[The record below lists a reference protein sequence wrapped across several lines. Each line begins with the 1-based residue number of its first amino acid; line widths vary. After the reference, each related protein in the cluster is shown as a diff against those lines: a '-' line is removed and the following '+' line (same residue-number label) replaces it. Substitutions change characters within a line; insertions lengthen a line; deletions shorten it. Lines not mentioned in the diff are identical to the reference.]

1 MRKRT
6 KGGRW
11 ISIRSLRSDAGTRV
25 RCHCLLLR
33 KREFPTNEMKMKIR
47 IFSALLTLCMVF
59 PAAAAQEERKKS
71 ENLVLDRVVAVV
83 NSEVV
88 TRLDLDEQVKV
99 ATQQLKRQGT
109 PLPARDVLERQL
121 LERLVTAKVL
131 AQTAKETGLRVD
143 DTQLQR
149 SIERIAQENKASPEA
164 FRKMLEADGIDFNRF
179 REELRNEILIARL
192 KEREVDSKILIT
204 DAEIDNYLKNQQSQG
219 GKDDECNLS
228 HILILVPEQ
237 ASPEQIQAKRV
248 VAEKALDQIKGGA
261 DFRQVSAGVSDAQ
274 NALDGGPLGWRPAA
288 RLPQIF
294 VDSVKNMKVGDVS
307 QVLRSA
313 NGFHIIKLT
322 DKRGNE
328 TPVIIQQTHARH
340 ILIRLSEVV
349 SEAEA
354 KQRLTNLKERIE
366 NGTSFTELARLQS
379 EDASASRGG
388 DLGWLSPGDTVP
400 EFERAMTGLE
410 PGQVSDPVQSP
421 FGWHLIQVVER
432 RSEDMS
438 KERQRVLARQSIRTR
453 KADEAYQEWVRQQRD
468 RAYVEL
474 RLDEH

>member
-1 MRKRT
+1 MNRR
-6 KGGRW
+6 
-11 ISIRSLRSDAGTRV
+11 ILPAV
-25 RCHCLLLR
+25 LLVCLA
-33 KREFPTNEMKMKIR
+33 FPV
-47 IFSALLTLCMVF
+47 S
-59 PAAAAQEERKKS
+59 AAQEARKRGDS
-71 ENLVLDRVVAVV
+71 VVLDRVVAVV
-83 NSEVV
+83 NSEVL

-99 ATQQLKRQGT
+99 ALQQLKRQGT
-109 PLPARDVLERQL
+109 PLPAPDVLERQL
-121 LERLVTAKVL
+121 LERLVTVKVL
-131 AQTAKETGLRVD
+131 AQSARETGLRVD

-149 SIERIAQENKASPEA
+149 SIERIAQENKLAPEA

-179 REELRNEILIARL
+179 REELRNEILISRL

-204 DAEIDNYLKNQQSQG
+204 DAEIDNYLKNLQSQG
-219 GKDDECNLS
+219 GKDDEYRLS
-228 HILILVPEQ
+228 HILVLVPEQ
-237 ASPEQIQAKRV
+237 ASPEQIKAKRI

-261 DFRQVSAGVSDAQ
+261 DFRQVSAGISDAQ
-274 NALDGGPLGWRPAA
+274 DALDGGPLGWRPAA

-294 VDSVKNMKVGDVS
+294 VESVRTMKVGDIS
-307 QVLRSA
+307 SLLRSA
-313 NGFHIIKLT
+313 NGFHIIKLL

-328 TPVIIQQTHARH
+328 SPVIIPQTHARH
-340 ILIRLSEVV
+340 ILIRLNEVV

-354 KQRLTNLKERIE
+354 KQRLSNLKERIE
-366 NGTSFTELARLQS
+366 NGASFTELARLQS

-388 DLGWLSPGDTVP
+388 DLGWLSAGDTVP
-400 EFERAMTGLE
+400 EFERAMNALE
-410 PGQVSDPVQSP
+410 PGKVSDPVQSP

-474 RLDEH
+474 RLEER

>member
-1 MRKRT
+1 
-6 KGGRW
+6 
-11 ISIRSLRSDAGTRV
+11 
-25 RCHCLLLR
+25 
-33 KREFPTNEMKMKIR
+33 MKMNIR
-47 IFSALLTLCMVF
+47 TFFVLLILCIVF

-71 ENLVLDRVVAVV
+71 DNLVLDRVIAVV

-99 ATQQLKRQGT
+99 ATQQLNRQGT

-219 GKDDECNLS
+219 GKDDEYSLS
-228 HILILVPEQ
+228 HILVLVPEQ

-307 QVLRSA
+307 PVLRSA
-313 NGFHIIKLT
+313 NGFHIIKLM

-400 EFERAMTGLE
+400 EFERAMTGLD

-474 RLDEH
+474 RLEEH

>member
-1 MRKRT
+1 MPLSIVAVT
-6 KGGRW
+6 Y
-11 ISIRSLRSDAGTRV
+11 SIRFAAM
-25 RCHCLLLR
+25 
-33 KREFPTNEMKMKIR
+33 NMKNR
-47 IFSALLTLCMVF
+47 IHFYTLMLCIAL
-59 PAAAAQEERKKS
+59 PAAAAPDERKKS

-88 TRLDLDEQVKV
+88 TRLDLDEQIKI
-99 ATQQLKRQGT
+99 ASQQLKRQGT
-109 PLPARDVLERQL
+109 PLPAADVLERQL

-131 AQTAKETGLRVD
+131 AQTARETGLRVD

-149 SIERIAQENKASPEA
+149 SIERIAQENKVSPEA
-164 FRKMLEADGIDFNRF
+164 FRKMLEGDGIDFNRF

-204 DAEIDNYLKNQQSQG
+204 DAEIDNYLKNQQNQG
-219 GKDDECNLS
+219 GKDEEYSLS
-228 HILILVPEQ
+228 HILVLVPEQ
-237 ASPEQIQAKRV
+237 ASPEQIQTKRV
-248 VAEKALDQIKGGA
+248 IAEKALEQIKGGA

-294 VDSVKNMKVGDVS
+294 VDSVKSMKVGDVS
-307 QVLRSA
+307 PVLRSA
-313 NGFHIIKLT
+313 NGFHIIKLA
-322 DKRGNE
+322 DKRGNDS
-328 TPVIIQQTHARH
+328 PVIIQQTHARH
-340 ILIRLSEVV
+340 ILIRLNEVV

-366 NGTSFTELARLQS
+366 NGTSFVELARLQS

-400 EFERAMTGLE
+400 EFERAMNGLE

-432 RSEDMS
+432 RNEDMS

-474 RLDEH
+474 RLEEH

>member
-1 MRKRT
+1 MKMIMR
-6 KGGRW
+6 
-11 ISIRSLRSDAGTRV
+11 IPAAV
-25 RCHCLLLR
+25 LLLCV
-33 KREFPTNEMKMKIR
+33 
-47 IFSALLTLCMVF
+47 ALRVM
-59 PAAAAQEERKKS
+59 AAQDDRKHTDS
-71 ENLVLDRVVAVV
+71 LMLDRVVAVV

-99 ATQQLKRQGT
+99 ASQQLKRQGT

-131 AQTAKETGLRVD
+131 AQSARETGLRVD

-149 SIERIAQENKASPEA
+149 SIERIAQENKMAPEG

-219 GKDDECNLS
+219 GKDDEYDLS
-228 HILILVPEQ
+228 HILVLVPEQ
-237 ASPEQIQAKRV
+237 ASPEQIQAKRAI
-248 VAEKALDQIKGGA
+248 AEKALDQIKGGA

-274 NALDGGPLGWRPAA
+274 NALEGGPLGWRPAA

-294 VDSVKNMKVGDVS
+294 VDSVKIMKVGDVS
-307 QVLRSA
+307 SVLRSA
-313 NGFHIIKLT
+313 NGFHIIKLM

-328 TPVIIQQTHARH
+328 TPVIIPQTHARH
-340 ILIRLSEVV
+340 ILIRLNEVV

-366 NGTSFTELARLQS
+366 NGASFTELARLQS

-400 EFERAMTGLE
+400 EFERAMNGLE
-410 PGQVSDPVQSP
+410 PGQVGEPVQTP

-474 RLDEH
+474 RLEER

>member
-1 MRKRT
+1 MLIRYFALVLALCIALPAASKEERKRT
-6 KGGRW
+6 D
-11 ISIRSLRSDAGTRV
+11 SV
-25 RCHCLLLR
+25 
-33 KREFPTNEMKMKIR
+33 P
-47 IFSALLTLCMVF
+47 
-59 PAAAAQEERKKS
+59 
-71 ENLVLDRVVAVV
+71 LDRIVAVV

-88 TRLDLDEQVKV
+88 TRLDLDEQVKI
-99 ATQQLKRQGT
+99 ALQQLRRQGT

-121 LERLVTAKVL
+121 LERLVTSKVL
-131 AQTAKETGLRVD
+131 AQSAKETGLRVD

-149 SIERIAQENKASPEA
+149 SIERIAQENKLSAEA
-164 FRKMLEADGIDFNRF
+164 FRKMLEADGIVFDRF

-204 DAEIDNYLKNQQSQG
+204 EAEIDNYLKNQASQG
-219 GKDDECNLS
+219 GKDEEYSLS

-237 ASPEQIQAKRV
+237 ASPEQIQAKRT
-248 VAEKALDQIKGGA
+248 VAEKALEQLKGGA

-274 NALDGGPLGWRPAA
+274 GALDGGPLGWRTAS

-294 VDSVKNMKVGDVS
+294 VDSVKNLKVGEFS
-307 QVLRSA
+307 PVLRSA
-313 NGFHIIKLT
+313 NGFHIIKLL

-328 TPVIIQQTHARH
+328 SPVIIQQTHARH
-340 ILIRLSEVV
+340 ILIRLNEVV
-349 SEAEA
+349 SENEA

-366 NGTSFTELARLQS
+366 NGTGFAELARLQS

-400 EFERAMTGLE
+400 EFERAMNALE

-421 FGWHLIQVVER
+421 FGWHLIQVIER

-438 KERQRVLARQSIRTR
+438 KERQRVLARQAIRAR
-453 KADEAYQEWVRQQRD
+453 KSDEAYQEWVRQQRD

-474 RLDEH
+474 RLEER

>member
-1 MRKRT
+1 MR
-6 KGGRW
+6 
-11 ISIRSLRSDAGTRV
+11 IPSAVLLS
-25 RCHCLLLR
+25 CLA
-33 KREFPTNEMKMKIR
+33 
-47 IFSALLTLCMVF
+47 FSVM
-59 PAAAAQEERKKS
+59 AAQDNPKRNDS
-71 ENLVLDRVVAVV
+71 LLLDRVVAVV

-99 ATQQLKRQGT
+99 ALQQLKRQGT
-109 PLPARDVLERQL
+109 PLPAPDVLERQL

-131 AQTAKETGLRVD
+131 AQSAKETGLRVD

-149 SIERIAQENKASPEA
+149 SIERIAQENKMAPEA
-164 FRKMLEADGIDFNRF
+164 FRKMLETDGIDFNRF

-219 GKDDECNLS
+219 GKDDEYSLS
-228 HILILVPEQ
+228 HILVLVPEQ
-237 ASPEQIQAKRV
+237 ASPEQIKAKRTI
-248 VAEKALDQIKGGA
+248 AEKALDQIKGGA

-294 VDSVKNMKVGDVS
+294 VDSVKTMKVGDVS
-307 QVLRSA
+307 TVLRSA
-313 NGFHIIKLT
+313 NGFHIIKLL

-328 TPVIIQQTHARH
+328 SPVIIPQTHARH
-340 ILIRLSEVV
+340 ILIRLNEVV

-366 NGTSFTELARLQS
+366 NGANFAELARLQS

-400 EFERAMTGLE
+400 EFERAMNGQE

-474 RLDEH
+474 RLEER

>member
-1 MRKRT
+1 
-6 KGGRW
+6 
-11 ISIRSLRSDAGTRV
+11 
-25 RCHCLLLR
+25 
-33 KREFPTNEMKMKIR
+33 MKMYIR
-47 IFSALLTLCMVF
+47 IHCTLLMLCIAL
-59 PAAAAQEERKKS
+59 PAMAAQDEGKKNS
-71 ENLVLDRVVAVV
+71 NLMLDRVVAVV
-83 NSEVV
+83 NSDVV

-109 PLPARDVLERQL
+109 PLPAHDVLERQL
-121 LERLVTAKVL
+121 LERMVTAKVL
-131 AQTAKETGLRVD
+131 AQTARETGLRVD

-149 SIERIAQENKASPEA
+149 SIERIAQENKATPEA

-204 DAEIDNYLKNQQSQG
+204 DAEIDNYLKNQLTQG
-219 GKDDECNLS
+219 GKDDEYSLS

-237 ASPEQIQAKRV
+237 ASPEQIQTKRV
-248 VAEKALDQIKGGA
+248 IAEKALDQIKGGA

-274 NALDGGPLGWRPAA
+274 NALDGGALGWRPAA

-294 VDSVKNMKVGDVS
+294 VDSVKTMKVGDVS
-307 QVLRSA
+307 PVLRSA
-313 NGFHIIKLT
+313 NGFHIIKLA

-328 TPVIIQQTHARH
+328 TPVIIPQTHARH
-340 ILIRLSEVV
+340 ILIRLNEVV

-354 KQRLTNLKERIE
+354 KQRLTNLKERID
-366 NGTSFTELARLQS
+366 NGTSFVELARLQS

-400 EFERAMTGLE
+400 EFERAMNGLE

-438 KERQRVLARQSIRTR
+438 KERQKVMARQSIRTR

-474 RLDEH
+474 RLEDR

>member
-1 MRKRT
+1 
-6 KGGRW
+6 
-11 ISIRSLRSDAGTRV
+11 
-25 RCHCLLLR
+25 
-33 KREFPTNEMKMKIR
+33 MKMNIR
-47 IFSALLTLCMVF
+47 IGLTLSLLCVCL
-59 PAAAAQEERKKS
+59 AAAAAREGQGKNEVV
-71 ENLVLDRVVAVV
+71 LLDRVVAVV
-83 NSEVV
+83 NNDVV

-99 ATQQLKRQGT
+99 AIQQLKRQGT
-109 PLPARDVLERQL
+109 PLPAHDVLERQL
-121 LERLVTAKVL
+121 LERMITAKVL
-131 AQTAKETGLRVD
+131 TQTAKDTGLRVD

-149 SIERIAQENKASPEA
+149 AIERIAQENKATPEA

-179 REELRNEILIARL
+179 REELRNEILIVRL

-204 DAEIDNYLKNQQSQG
+204 DAEIDNYLKNQQNQG
-219 GKDDECNLS
+219 GKDDEYNLS

-237 ASPEQIQAKRV
+237 ASPEQIQAKRAI
-248 VAEKALDQIKGGA
+248 AEKALAQIKEGA

-294 VDSVKNMKVGDVS
+294 VDSVKTLKVGDVS
-307 QVLRSA
+307 PVLRSA
-313 NGFHIIKLT
+313 NGFHIIKLN

-340 ILIRLSEVV
+340 ILIRLNEVV

-354 KQRLTNLKERIE
+354 KQRLINLKERIE
-366 NGTSFTELARLQS
+366 NGTSFVELARLQS

-400 EFERAMTGLE
+400 EFERAMNALE

-421 FGWHLIQVVER
+421 FGLHLIQVVER
-432 RSEDMS
+432 RNEDMS
-438 KERQRVLARQSIRTR
+438 KERQRVLARQAIRSR
-453 KADEAYQEWVRQQRD
+453 KSDEAYQEWVRQQRD

-474 RLDEH
+474 HLEDH

>member
-1 MRKRT
+1 MRMPIRLQSAVLIL
-6 KGGRW
+6 W
-11 ISIRSLRSDAGTRV
+11 IA
-25 RCHCLLLR
+25 
-33 KREFPTNEMKMKIR
+33 
-47 IFSALLTLCMVF
+47 F
-59 PAAAAQEERKKS
+59 PAAAAQDERKNN
-71 ENLVLDRVVAVV
+71 ENLLLDRVVAVV
-83 NSEVV
+83 NTEVV

-99 ATQQLKRQGT
+99 ALQQLKRQGT
-109 PLPARDVLERQL
+109 PLPGRDVLERQL
-121 LERLVTAKVL
+121 LERLVTSKVL
-131 AQTAKETGLRVD
+131 AQSARETGLRVD

-149 SIERIAQENKASPEA
+149 SIERIAQENKMSPEV

-204 DAEIDNYLKNQQSQG
+204 DAEIENYLKDQKSQG
-219 GKDDECNLS
+219 GKDDEYSLS
-228 HILILVPEQ
+228 HILVLVPEQ
-237 ASPEQIQAKRV
+237 ASPEQIQAKRII
-248 VAEKALDQIKGGA
+248 AEKALDQIKGGA

-294 VDSVKNMKVGDVS
+294 VDSVKSMKIGAVS
-307 QVLRSA
+307 SVLRSA
-313 NGFHIIKLT
+313 NGFHIIKLM

-328 TPVIIQQTHARH
+328 TPVIIPQTHARH
-340 ILIRLSEVV
+340 ILIRLNEVV

-354 KQRLTNLKERIE
+354 KQRLINLRERIE

-400 EFERAMTGLE
+400 EFERAMNGLE
-410 PGQVSDPVQSP
+410 PGQVSEPVQSP

-474 RLDEH
+474 RLEER

>member
-1 MRKRT
+1 MLGAIVYCRN
-6 KGGRW
+6 
-11 ISIRSLRSDAGTRV
+11 DAN
-25 RCHCLLLR
+25 
-33 KREFPTNEMKMKIR
+33 FPTPEMKMNIQ
-47 IFSALLTLCMVF
+47 IPFAVLLLCLAF
-59 PAAAAQEERKKS
+59 PVTAAQNDRKHNDS
-71 ENLVLDRVVAVV
+71 LMLDRVVAVV

-99 ATQQLKRQGT
+99 ALQQLKRQGT
-109 PLPARDVLERQL
+109 PLPAPDVLERQL

-131 AQTAKETGLRVD
+131 AQSAKETGLRVD

-149 SIERIAQENKASPEA
+149 SIERIAQENKMAPEA

-219 GKDDECNLS
+219 AKNDEYSLS
-228 HILILVPEQ
+228 HILVLVPEQ
-237 ASPEQIQAKRV
+237 ASPEQIKAKRTI
-248 VAEKALDQIKGGA
+248 AEKALDQIKGGA

-274 NALDGGPLGWRPAA
+274 NALEGGPLGWRPAA

-294 VDSVKNMKVGDVS
+294 VDSVKTMKVGDVS
-307 QVLRSA
+307 TVLRSA
-313 NGFHIIKLT
+313 NGFHIIKLL

-328 TPVIIQQTHARH
+328 SPVIIPQAHARH
-340 ILIRLSEVV
+340 ILIRLNDVV
-349 SEAEA
+349 SETEA
-354 KQRLTNLKERIE
+354 KQRLINLKERIE
-366 NGTSFTELARLQS
+366 NGANFTELARLQS

-400 EFERAMTGLE
+400 EFERAMNGLE

-421 FGWHLIQVVER
+421 FGWHLIQVIER

-474 RLDEH
+474 RLEER

>member
-1 MRKRT
+1 MKMNMR
-6 KGGRW
+6 
-11 ISIRSLRSDAGTRV
+11 IPAAV
-25 RCHCLLLR
+25 LLLCV
-33 KREFPTNEMKMKIR
+33 
-47 IFSALLTLCMVF
+47 ALRVM
-59 PAAAAQEERKKS
+59 AAQDDRKHNDS
-71 ENLVLDRVVAVV
+71 LMLDRVVAVV

-99 ATQQLKRQGT
+99 ASQQLKRQGT

-121 LERLVTAKVL
+121 LERLITAKVL
-131 AQTAKETGLRVD
+131 AQSARETGLRVD

-149 SIERIAQENKASPEA
+149 SIERIAQENKMAPEG

-219 GKDDECNLS
+219 GKDDEYDLS
-228 HILILVPEQ
+228 HILVLVPEQ
-237 ASPEQIQAKRV
+237 ASPEQIQAKRAI
-248 VAEKALDQIKGGA
+248 AEKALDQIKGGA

-274 NALDGGPLGWRPAA
+274 NALEGGPLGWRPAA

-294 VDSVKNMKVGDVS
+294 VDSVKIMKVGDVS
-307 QVLRSA
+307 SVLRSA
-313 NGFHIIKLT
+313 NGFHIIKLM

-328 TPVIIQQTHARH
+328 TPVIIPQTHARH
-340 ILIRLSEVV
+340 ILIRLNEVV

-366 NGTSFTELARLQS
+366 NGASFTELARLQS

-400 EFERAMTGLE
+400 EFERAMNGLE
-410 PGQVSDPVQSP
+410 PGQVGEPVQTP

-474 RLDEH
+474 RLEER

>member
-1 MRKRT
+1 LTREREFGAIVHCRNDVHVPITESKPNMR
-6 KGGRW
+6 
-11 ISIRSLRSDAGTRV
+11 ICVVA
-25 RCHCLLLR
+25 LLLC
-33 KREFPTNEMKMKIR
+33 M
-47 IFSALLTLCMVF
+47 AL
-59 PAAAAQEERKKS
+59 PAAAADERKKVD
-71 ENLVLDRVVAVV
+71 NVALDRIVAVV

-99 ATQQLKRQGT
+99 AMQQLNRQGT

-131 AQTAKETGLRVD
+131 AQNAKETGLRVD

-149 SIERIAQENKASPEA
+149 SIERIAQENKLSPEA
-164 FRKMLEADGIDFNRF
+164 FRKMLETDGIDFNRF

-204 DAEIDNYLKNQQSQG
+204 DAEIDNYLKNQQNQG
-219 GKDDECNLS
+219 GKDDEFSIS

-237 ASPEQIQAKRV
+237 ASPERIQAKRV
-248 VAEKALDQIKGGA
+248 IAERALDQLKGGA

-294 VDSVKNMKVGDVS
+294 VDAVKNMKVGDFS
-307 QVLRSA
+307 PVLRSA

-328 TPVIIQQTHARH
+328 SPVIIAQTHARH
-340 ILIRLSEVV
+340 ILIRLNEVV

-366 NGTSFTELARLQS
+366 NGTGFAELARLQS

-400 EFERAMTGLE
+400 EFERAMNGLE

-421 FGWHLIQVVER
+421 FGWHLIQVIER

-474 RLDEH
+474 RLEDH

>member
-1 MRKRT
+1 MLIRYFALVLALCIALPAASKEERKRT
-6 KGGRW
+6 D
-11 ISIRSLRSDAGTRV
+11 SV
-25 RCHCLLLR
+25 
-33 KREFPTNEMKMKIR
+33 P
-47 IFSALLTLCMVF
+47 
-59 PAAAAQEERKKS
+59 
-71 ENLVLDRVVAVV
+71 LDRIVAVV

-88 TRLDLDEQVKV
+88 TRLDLDEQVKI
-99 ATQQLKRQGT
+99 ALQQLRRQGT

-121 LERLVTAKVL
+121 LERLVTSKVL
-131 AQTAKETGLRVD
+131 AQSAKETGLRVD

-149 SIERIAQENKASPEA
+149 SIERIAQENKLSAEA
-164 FRKMLEADGIDFNRF
+164 FRKMLEADGIVFDRF

-204 DAEIDNYLKNQQSQG
+204 EAEIDNYLKNQASQG
-219 GKDDECNLS
+219 GKDEEYSLS

-237 ASPEQIQAKRV
+237 ASPEQIQAKRT
-248 VAEKALDQIKGGA
+248 VAEKALEQLKGGA

-274 NALDGGPLGWRPAA
+274 NALDGGPLGWRTAS

-294 VDSVKNMKVGDVS
+294 VDSVKNLKVGEFS
-307 QVLRSA
+307 PVLRSA
-313 NGFHIIKLT
+313 NGFHIIKLL

-328 TPVIIQQTHARH
+328 SPVIIQQTHARH
-340 ILIRLSEVV
+340 ILIRLNEVV
-349 SEAEA
+349 SENEA

-366 NGTSFTELARLQS
+366 NGTGFAELARLQS

-400 EFERAMTGLE
+400 EFERAMNALE

-421 FGWHLIQVVER
+421 FGWHLIQVIER

-438 KERQRVLARQSIRTR
+438 KERQRVLARQAIRAR
-453 KADEAYQEWVRQQRD
+453 KSDEAYQEWVRQQRD

-474 RLDEH
+474 RLEER